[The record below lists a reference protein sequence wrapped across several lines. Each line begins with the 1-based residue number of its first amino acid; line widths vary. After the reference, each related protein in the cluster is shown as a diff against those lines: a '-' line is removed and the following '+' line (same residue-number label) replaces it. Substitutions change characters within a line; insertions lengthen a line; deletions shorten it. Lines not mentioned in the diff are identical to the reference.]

1 MANQKQDPLVSPI
14 KVTRT
19 RKRLYELPS
28 EPAQLPE
35 VAAPESAGERL
46 SNVVLPEVIVKTP
59 VTPTKAVE
67 AHEIILKYVAWAS
80 GGALIPLPLFDVVA
94 ITAFEVTML
103 KRLCQLHGLEFRQQW
118 GKSLIGA
125 LIGTLQTGL
134 LAGSVLKLIPGIGL
148 AGGVISTAAIAG
160 AMTYAIGKVF
170 VMHFE
175 TGGTLFDFNPAK
187 MQAYFADQYQ
197 EGRTLTAK

>member
-1 MANQKQDPLVSPI
+1 MANQEQDPFVSPI

-35 VAAPESAGERL
+35 VGLPESDGARL
-46 SNVVLPEVIVKTP
+46 ADVTLPKTEVKPP
-59 VTPTKAVE
+59 VPSTKASE

-103 KRLCQLHGLEFRQQW
+103 KRLCQLYGLEFRQQW

-148 AGGVISTAAIAG
+148 AGGMISTAAIAG
-160 AMTYAIGKVF
+160 AMTYAVGKVF

-175 TGGTLFDFNPAK
+175 TGGTLFDFDPAR

-197 EGRTLTAK
+197 EGRTLTAE